1 LDVGGSV
8 TGRRSILFLLGAASA
23 VAVEHSSLDSGSAL
37 AAEYADCKPLL
48 DINLCSSNHLCGII
62 NSI

>member
-8 TGRRSILFLLGAASA
+8 TGRRNILFLLGAASA
-23 VAVEHSSLDSGSAL
+23 VAVEHSLDSGSAL
-37 AAEYADCKPLL
+37 AAEYADCKSLF